1 MGVYERQQKEK
12 KILESAIVLFGD
24 KGLHA
29 TKVED
34 VAKKAKISKGLVY
47 FYYKSKE
54 DLYMAITKK
63 GIEELKEV
71 FNKSF
76 GKGKDKTGIEV
87 MTDLVNG
94 YFLFVQEKKVF
105 HDAILYF
112 LSVLELYQQDQDK
125 VNPLL
130 LESQYFN
137 KLLQSHN
144 DLAKIGIKAISQGI
158 KDGSMR
164 PDLQADSTF
173 YTIWSMLI
181 GYCKLNGS
189 VNLEPND
196 IKINSESWK
205 NGFNKI
211 LFEILKGTNNPFKA
225 QPVQGNLF

>member
-1 MGVYERQQKEK
+1 M
-12 KILESAIVLFGD
+12 
-24 KGLHA
+24 
-29 TKVED
+29 
-34 VAKKAKISKGLVY
+34 
-47 FYYKSKE
+47 
-54 DLYMAITKK
+54 
-63 GIEELKEV
+63 
-71 FNKSF
+71 
-76 GKGKDKTGIEV
+76 
-87 MTDLVNG
+87 
-94 YFLFVQEKKVF
+94 
-105 HDAILYF
+105 
-112 LSVLELYQQDQDK
+112 ELYQQDQDK

-181 GYCKLNGS
+181 GYCRLSGS

-196 IKINSESWK
+196 IKINAESWK

-211 LFEILKGTNNPFKA
+211 LFEILKGTNSPVKS

>member
-205 NGFNKI
+205 NGFN
-211 LFEILKGTNNPFKA
+211 PFKT

>member
-12 KILESAIVLFGD
+12 KILESAIVLFGE
-24 KGLHA
+24 KGLNA

-54 DLYMAITKK
+54 DLYLAITKK
-63 GIEELKEV
+63 GIEELKDV

-87 MTDLVNG
+87 MIDLVNG
-94 YFLFVQEKKVF
+94 YFHFVQERKVF

-112 LSVLELYQQDQDK
+112 LSVLELYQQDSEK

-137 KLLQSHN
+137 KLLQTHN
-144 DLAKIGIKAISQGI
+144 DIAKIGIKAISQGI

-181 GYCKLNGS
+181 GYCRLSGS
-189 VNLEPND
+189 VNLEPTD
-196 IKINSESWK
+196 IKINAESWK

-211 LFEILKGTNNPFKA
+211 LFEILKGTNNPVKS